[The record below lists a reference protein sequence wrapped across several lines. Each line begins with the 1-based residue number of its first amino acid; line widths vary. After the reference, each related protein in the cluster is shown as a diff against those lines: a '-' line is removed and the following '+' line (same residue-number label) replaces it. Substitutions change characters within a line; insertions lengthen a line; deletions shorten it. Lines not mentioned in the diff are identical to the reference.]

1 MKLST
6 KRENII
12 DDYHGVQVAD
22 PYRWLEDPDSLET
35 KKWTDEQNER
45 TNQYLENY
53 HGREIIKDNI
63 TKMMNYP
70 KYSLPTKEGKYY
82 YFHKNNGLQN
92 QAVFYRSKSL
102 ENKELETVI
111 DPNTFSENG
120 TAAITNITLDR
131 KSTRL
136 NSSHVAISYA
146 VFCLKK
152 KRK

>member
-35 KKWTDEQNER
+35 KKWTDEQDES
-45 TNQYLENY
+45 TNQYLEDY

-70 KYSLPTKEGKYY
+70 KYSLATKEGKYY
-82 YFHKNNGLQN
+82 YLHKNNGLQN
-92 QAVFYRSKSL
+92 RTVFDRSRALGDKQ
-102 ENKELETVI
+102 
-111 DPNTFSENG
+111 
-120 TAAITNITLDR
+120 
-131 KSTRL
+131 
-136 NSSHVAISYA
+136 
-146 VFCLKK
+146 
-152 KRK
+152 

>member
-92 QAVFYRSKSL
+92 QAVFYRSKSRSEEHTSELQSRGHLVCRLLL
-102 ENKELETVI
+102 E
-111 DPNTFSENG
+111 
-120 TAAITNITLDR
+120 
-131 KSTRL
+131 
-136 NSSHVAISYA
+136 
-146 VFCLKK
+146 KK
-152 KRK
+152 KT